1 MDWKRW
7 IGLPHRFGADPELGE
22 AADCLLM
29 VWLILDEA
37 GIEHPEFDHHWLEL
51 AKQERWREL
60 EGMWAD
66 ATVQLQ
72 EPEEHAVALFR
83 NGPAGLGVG
92 IVVDDQKSTRWRYSA
107 TALLGWASVSLLMTG
122 CCWCITG
129 AASIGCRFRTCPRLV
144 SIGSGDAAF

>member
-66 ATVQLQ
+66 ATVPLQ
-72 EPEEHAVALFR
+72 EPEEHSVALFR

-92 IVVDDQKSTRWRYSA
+92 IVVDDG
-107 TALLGWASVSLLMTG
+107 LLLVHHRRGVHWVPLSYMPNLRFY
-122 CCWCITG
+122 
-129 AASIGCRFRTCPRLV
+129 RFR
-144 SIGSGDAAF
+144 